1 MEAVS
6 VLEAVAERVTRGQ
19 ELTPEDVRAVLATHD
34 IVELGMLADGVR
46 RQRHDKLTT
55 FGRLLEV
62 HLDAIPGT
70 LPSKFDG
77 GEIRI
82 IGTPASAAAAI
93 AAVRSVSGIAGATPM
108 TGFGIADLARL
119 GGSEVGTF
127 FATLQRSGLH
137 AVADVAVD
145 DPGDVA
151 AAVRA
156 AREAGLR
163 VLRLTNHAGS
173 ADAQIEL
180 VNRARALQAEL
191 GGFRAFAPLPRTMSI
206 ALPTTGYDDVKLI
219 ALARLV
225 VNNIDSIQ
233 VDWTLYGPKLA
244 QVALTMGADDIDGVA
259 AVETGELGT
268 RRSAIEEITRNIRA
282 AALEP
287 QERTG
292 LFESRVA

>member
-6 VLEAVAERVTRGQ
+6 VLDAVAERITRGQ
-19 ELTPEDVRAVLATHD
+19 ELTSEDAGSILATHD

-46 RQRHDKLTT
+46 RQRHDKRTT
-55 FGRLLEV
+55 FGRVLEV
-62 HLDAIPGT
+62 HVDAVPEA
-70 LPSKFDG
+70 LPAKFDG
-77 GEIRI
+77 GEVRI
-82 IGTPASAAAAI
+82 IGTPTNAEAGI
-93 AAVRSVSGIAGATPM
+93 AAVRAASGIAGATPVA
-108 TGFGIADLARL
+108 GFSIADLARL
-119 GGSEVGTF
+119 GGSDVATF
-127 FATLQRSGLH
+127 FARLQRSGLH
-137 AVADVAVD
+137 AVADAAVD

-156 AREAGLR
+156 ARNAGLR

-173 ADAQIEL
+173 ADAQVQL

-233 VDWTLYGPKLA
+233 VDWALYGPKLA
-244 QVALTMGADDIDGVA
+244 QVALTMGADDVDGVA

-268 RRSAIEEITRNIRA
+268 RRNAIEEITRNIRA

-292 LFESRVA
+292 LFETRLA